1 MLDTEALAT
10 TLASSSVKLR
20 TAALRDLKAK
30 VDNNEITSKD
40 VSPVVNLLVQTH
52 PYYAD
57 RKSRGIVRECLL
69 SLYKNAEISKPSQ
82 DLIKVAIKNESLKRS
97 VAASSRFVILE
108 WSIQLLRQVTLN
120 PDQFSSYADSL
131 LASAAALIDE
141 LSQPEVRPGLR
152 NSAKS
157 ALQIAFR
164 YIAGS
169 PDIPEENKTAY
180 IQHMIKTLTAKSS
193 TPNRHNGTILGILL
207 NVLSKSSSLR
217 YAVESELK
225 TDVYNF
231 YIREFL
237 SSRTP
242 VPHYQAS
249 SLAIFFKE
257 FCTIEDFE
265 GQILPAVD
273 KSLLRSPEIVLTG
286 VFDPLVESLDK
297 NLDLAKPLKEK
308 LLKRFLDSIKSTN
321 IAIRAGA
328 LSGFQTTAKRCSD
341 EPLLSSVAEEVLA
354 PLMSGKTT
362 SVEQKVAHAKML
374 AALPNIK
381 SIAAKVPKEMVQ
393 LISKEKNDL
402 AVEAFYEVM
411 LEHYVDGLLNG
422 HVTSDSVVVKKIQDG
437 LSDKKPNIRKSTAFK
452 VGNLLLSSKKE
463 GEISDE
469 IAKFGASIEQQ
480 LVDIY
485 NEVSTTPLPAAQSGL
500 LGGAYV
506 YPALLFDGILL
517 GKALG
522 KTEVVKQSFAVP
534 PKLSLF
540 LSPRLYTKLVS
551 EDDHRWALRALV
563 GLTPYTFKEN
573 ATGEAW
579 AQTFIFFICGGSQ
592 PAGFRRD
599 AVPTLSRTFALDP
612 ENVGTAIVLGL
623 CDWIKSLEE
632 PEKDSPSIGS
642 KGTLSDVGK
651 TLKAT
656 LITKANSLDI
666 PSEAIELQLIN
677 ALVISH
683 HGLLYRSAD
692 WITLC
697 QQLSIDPRALVEKYS
712 DRLLDEI
719 KKGFEYPLKTMHLAA
734 AEAAAKLAFVAP
746 DLFTARLVSLFTS
759 DLSHETVAGISSLN
773 IAIWSAPPDV
783 PYVDVLA
790 NKNAAPVARN
800 KDSEIAKWEAE
811 VRKEVEKKKG
821 PAQKKLTP
829 DEQAKVNAQLRKEA
843 EIRANVADARR
854 RLLRGIAIIS
864 SLAKGVNNGIEQWI
878 GPATQALLEVLGS
891 SAQDIV
897 GLEANEAYLYNSNLI
912 SSRLGPFRY
921 FIGITTLQA
930 YGAERLTG
938 EVLNEDLGSLC
949 TRVLYRIRFLG
960 EQRPLDAIS
969 LHYILPLI
977 LKVLEDGGI
986 DAKSSETIEEQLV
999 LALEILAAHT
1009 GTCVDTNIARKKIFE
1024 VLILCIR
1031 KYTQHYKAIKDCL
1044 VDLCRCIADNITQEE
1059 IEVLVSAVIQPEA
1072 NLRTA
1077 VLQAIEAEIDLS
1089 DLGSLDLIWIACHD
1103 EVEENADLAHT
1114 IWEVHEMKTAE
1125 DKVTNLL
1132 PFLESQDRQLRG
1144 ATARA
1149 LGEAVKN
1156 HPATFSNILT
1166 LLKEKYILRARPVGP
1181 VYDEYGILKKALQ
1194 LADPWEARSG
1204 VALAYR
1210 ELAPHFTNEYVKP
1223 FVESV
1228 IKDGCLSDKSG
1239 AVRREMI
1246 DASSAVI
1253 SLHGKPHVEDLMV
1266 VFENTLE
1273 EPDRKSQEQDDRNEA
1288 IIILY
1293 GALAKHLESGN
1304 KKIPSIVQRLFTT
1317 LSTPSESVQYAVAVC
1332 LPPLV
1337 RASKDKVG
1345 EYVAN
1350 MVDLLFKSSK
1360 YAIRRGAAYGLAGI
1374 VSGYGISALKD
1385 FRVLTTLRAAQ
1396 ENKKEQNARQGSL
1409 FAYEL
1414 LSVFLGPIFEPYFIQ
1429 ILPLLL
1435 TSFGDA
1441 SNDVR
1446 EACADATKTC
1456 FSNLSSY
1463 GVTVILPM
1471 LLEGLDE
1478 SAWRSKKG
1486 ACEMLGN
1493 MAYLA
1498 PSQLAV
1504 SLPTIIPPLTNVLT
1518 DTHKEVRGAANRSL
1532 LKFGDVI
1539 NNPEIKEL
1547 VGVLLKALSDPTKYT
1562 NDALDALLKVSFV
1575 HYLDAPS
1582 LALVVRILER
1592 GLGDRSQ
1599 TKKKAS
1605 QIIGSLAHL
1614 TERKDLMVHLSILIN
1629 GLKIA
1634 VVDPVPQTRST
1645 ASKAL
1650 GILVEKLGEDAMP
1663 ELIPGLMYTLK
1674 SETGAGD
1681 RLGSAQALSEVLAGL
1696 GTERLEEVLPTIL
1709 SNASSSK
1716 AHVREGFMS
1725 LFIFLPACF
1734 GNAFSNYL
1742 TKIIPPILSGLADDI
1757 DSIRET
1763 ALRAGRLL
1771 VKNFAARAVDLLLPE
1786 LERGLADDA
1795 YRIRLSS
1802 VELVGDLLFNLT
1814 GVTGS
1819 VDDVQVE
1826 ASGEV
1831 GTALLDALGAE
1842 KRDRV
1847 LSAIYICRCDTSGLV
1862 RNAAINVWKAL
1873 VPSPRIL
1880 KEMIPTLTQFIIRR
1894 LANPNPE
1901 QKEIA
1906 GQALSELVRKAGEG
1920 VLASLLPT
1928 MEESLLTTTDADAK
1942 QGICIALK
1950 ELITSTAE
1958 EGLEDYEK
1966 TLISVI
1972 RIGLVDNDEDVRDAA
1987 ADAFDSIQRVF
1998 GRRAVD
2004 QVLPFLL
2011 NQLRDEDAASN
2022 ALAGL
2027 LTLLRDHGRAN
2038 QILPVL
2044 IPNLLTSPMS
2054 VFNASALANLAEVA
2068 SSAVNRR
2075 LPQIINAF
2083 MDNLVETE
2091 DEEVRDELGES
2102 FDQVLL
2108 AVDEFD
2114 GLNTSMSVI
2123 LGLLKHDDE
2132 KKRATM
2138 ASHIAIFFERS
2149 EIDYSRYTPDCIRVL
2164 LQLFDDREITVVK
2177 AAWEALNALV
2187 KNMRKE
2193 EMESLVISTRQVLQQ
2208 VGAPGHD
2215 LPGFVIPKG
2224 INAILPIFL
2233 QGLMYG
2239 TPEQR
2244 TQSALAIADIVDRT
2258 NGDSLKPFVTQITG
2272 PLIRVVSEK
2281 SVDVKSAIL
2290 LTLNSL
2296 LEKIPTFLKPFLP
2309 QLQRTFAKALADT
2322 SSEVLRSRAA
2332 KALGTLITLT
2342 PRIDPLIAELVSGS
2356 KTPDIGV
2363 RVAMLKA
2370 LYEVVSKAGSNM
2382 GDQSRVSLISLIE
2395 EELEDNDEGLLITKA
2410 KLLGA
2415 MTLTIPLDHMGKIIK
2430 TQALT
2435 THFSKYSILALNAIL
2450 LDAGNAIVEG
2460 GFSDDVVRVICR
2472 GLADRDPYI
2481 SDNSALAAG
2490 KFLLSD
2496 DIHKSFEASKTL
2508 FENLATTIKAP
2519 TSNSTDSKRLSL
2531 VVLRTVS
2538 RLHYEMVKPHLAVL
2552 APIVFSNVRDPII
2565 PVKLS
2570 AEQAFL
2576 SIFRTVDEGDG
2587 IFEKYI
2593 TTVEGGQKRLMQDWY
2608 KRVAS
2613 KLAAADRERNDAGGS
2628 SLGLNSDEE
2637 DDYREIMSVGKVDL
2651 EGWVSA
2657 D

>member
-1 MLDTEALAT
+1 MVDTEALAIA
-10 TLASSSVKLR
+10 LASSSVKLR
-20 TAALRDLKAK
+20 TSTLRDLRTS
-30 VDNNEITSKD
+30 VDDKELPLKD
-40 VSPVVNLLVQTH
+40 VPSIVHLLVQTH
-52 PYYAD
+52 SYYVD
-57 RKSRGIVRECLL
+57 KVSRDAVRDCLL
-69 SLYKNAEISKPSQ
+69 SLYKNTDVFKPTQ
-82 DLIKVAIKNESLKRS
+82 DLVKTAIQSESGKRS
-97 VAASSRFVILE
+97 VAASSRFVMLE
-108 WSIQLLRQVTLN
+108 WNMHLLQHVAL
-120 PDQFSSYADSL
+120 DQQQFTIYGDVL
-131 LASAAALIDE
+131 LAAAATLLDE
-141 LSQPEVRPGLR
+141 LSLPEVRPGIR
-152 NSAKS
+152 KSAKS
-157 ALQIAFR
+157 IVR
-164 YIAGS
+164 AGLHFITSS
-169 PDIPEENKTAY
+169 PEVPTEQKPIYVRHAVN
-180 IQHMIKTLTAKSS
+180 TLTAKSPV
-193 TPNRHNGTILGILL
+193 PNRHNGLVLGVLL
-207 NVLSKSSSLR
+207 DVLAKSSSLR
-217 YAVESELK
+217 KVVEGELK
-225 TDVYNF
+225 SDVYNF
-231 YIREFL
+231 YIREFIN
-237 SSRTP
+237 SRTA
-242 VPHYQAS
+242 VPYYQAS
-249 SLAIFFKE
+249 SLASFFRE
-257 FCTIEDFE
+257 FCVLGDFE
-265 GQILPAVD
+265 TQLVPAVD
-273 KSLLRSPEIVLTG
+273 KSLLRSPEVVLSG
-286 VFDPLVESLDK
+286 VFDPLIDSLDK
-297 NLDLAKPLKEK
+297 SIDLAKLFREK
-308 LLKRFLDSIKSTN
+308 LLKRLLDSAKSTN
-321 IAIRAGA
+321 ATIRAGA
-328 LSGFQTTAKRCSD
+328 LSGFQVLAKRCQD
-341 EPLLSSVAEEVLA
+341 ETELPLIAEEVLA
-354 PLMSGKTT
+354 PLVAGKAT
-362 SVEQKVAHAKML
+362 SVDQRVAHAKML

-381 SIAAKVPKEMVQ
+381 ALSERVPKDMAQ
-393 LISKEKNDL
+393 LISKEKNDG
-402 AVEAFYEVM
+402 AIEAFYEVM
-411 LEHYVDGLLNG
+411 LEHYLDGLLKG
-422 HVTSDSVVVKKIQDG
+422 HITSDPTVVKKVQDG
-437 LSDKKPNIRKSTAFK
+437 LSDKKPNIRKSTCFK
-452 VGNLLLSSKKE
+452 VGEHLLKSKHKE
-463 GEISDE
+463 MNSETAG
-469 IAKFGASIEQQ
+469 FGALIEPQ
-480 LVDIY
+480 LVSIY
-485 NEVSTTPLPAAQSGL
+485 DEVSSNPMPAAQSGL
-500 LGGAYV
+500 LGSAYV
-506 YPALLFDGILL
+506 YPSLLFDGILP
-517 GKALG
+517 GKGLSKADIL
-522 KTEVVKQSFAVP
+522 KQTFAAA
-534 PKLSLF
+534 PKLSL
-540 LSPRLYTKLVS
+540 LLTPRVYTKLTS

-563 GLTPYTFKEN
+563 GLAPYTFEDR
-573 ATGEAW
+573 AAGDSW
-579 AQTFIFFICGGSQ
+579 AQTFTYFMCGSTQ
-592 PAGFRRD
+592 AAQFRRD
-599 AVPTLSRTFALDP
+599 AATAFSETFARDP
-612 ENVGTAIVLGL
+612 ENVGSAIISGL

-632 PEKDSPSIGS
+632 PEKDSPSAGS
-642 KGTLSDVGK
+642 KGAPNDIGRA
-651 TLKAT
+651 LKAT
-656 LITKANSLDI
+656 LITTAGAKDV
-666 PSEAIELQLIN
+666 PPEARELQLVN

-683 HGLLYRSAD
+683 HELLYRSVD
-692 WITLC
+692 WIYMC
-697 QQLSIDPRALVEKYS
+697 QRLSIDPQALVEKHS
-712 DRLLDEI
+712 DELLDRI
-719 KKGFEYPLKTMHLAA
+719 KKGFEYPLKSMHLAA
-734 AEAAAKLAFVAP
+734 AEAAAKIGFVSP
-746 DLFTARLVSLFTS
+746 DVFTPRLIALFTS
-759 DLSHETVAGISSLN
+759 DLSHKTVAEITPLN
-773 IAIWSAPPDV
+773 VAIWRAPSNV

-790 NKNAAPVARN
+790 NKAAASVARGREG
-800 KDSEIAKWEAE
+800 DLAKWDAE
-811 VRKEVEKKKG
+811 VRKEIAKKKG
-821 PAQKKLTP
+821 LVEKKLTP
-829 DEQAKVNAQLRKEA
+829 EEQAKVNAQLRKEA
-843 EIRANVADARR
+843 GIRLTVSEIRE
-854 RLLRGIAIIS
+854 RLLRSIAIVS
-864 SLAKGVNNGIEQWI
+864 SLARGINNGADQWI
-878 GPATQALLEVLGS
+878 GPATQALLEVFSS
-891 SAQDIV
+891 SAREIV
-897 GLEANEAYLYNSNLI
+897 GREASDAYLHNSNLI
-912 SSRLGPFRY
+912 SSRLGSFRY
-921 FIGITTLQA
+921 FLGFATLRA
-930 YGAERLTG
+930 YGAEDLTG
-938 EVLNEDLGSLC
+938 EIVGEDLGGLC
-949 TRVLYRIRFLG
+949 TRILYRIRFLG

-969 LHYILPLI
+969 LHYILPLV
-977 LKVLEDGGI
+977 LKVLQDGGI
-986 DAKSSETIEEQLV
+986 ATKSPEGVEEQLV
-999 LALEILAAHT
+999 LALEILTAHT
-1009 GTCVDTNIARKKIFE
+1009 GTCADPNISRRRIFE
-1024 VLILCIR
+1024 VLVLCIQ

-1044 VDLCRCIADNITQEE
+1044 IDLCRCIADNITQEE
-1059 IEVLVSAVIQPEA
+1059 IQVLVSAVIQPEA

-1077 VLQAIEAEIDLS
+1077 ALQAIEAEVDLS
-1089 DLGSLDLIWIACHD
+1089 DLGTLDLIWLACHD
-1103 EVEENADLAHT
+1103 DVEENTELART
-1114 IWEVHEMKTAE
+1114 IWEVHDMSVTE
-1125 DKVTNLL
+1125 DQVSNFV

-1144 ATARA
+1144 AAARS
-1149 LGEAVKN
+1149 LGEAVQT
-1156 HPATFSNILT
+1156 HPNTFPSILT
-1166 LLKEKYILRARPVGP
+1166 SLKEKYIQKAKPIGP
-1181 VYDEYGILKKALQ
+1181 VHDEFGILKKNLQ
-1194 LADPWEARSG
+1194 QADPWEARSG
-1204 VALAYR
+1204 VALAYK
-1210 ELAPHFTNEYVKP
+1210 ELAPHFTDEYIKP
-1223 FVESV
+1223 FVEFV
-1228 IKDGCLSDKSG
+1228 IKDGCLSDKSS
-1239 AVRREMI
+1239 VVQREMI
-1246 DASSAVI
+1246 DATSLVI

-1266 VFENTLE
+1266 VFETTLE

-1293 GALAKHLESGN
+1293 GALAKHLEAGN

-1317 LSTPSESVQYAVAVC
+1317 LSTPSESVQYAVAEC

-1337 RASKDKVG
+1337 RASRDKTE
-1345 EYVAN
+1345 EYVEK
-1350 MVDLLFKSSK
+1350 MSDLLFKSSK

-1374 VSGYGISALKD
+1374 VRGYGISALKD
-1385 FRVLTTLRAAQ
+1385 FRILTTLKAAQ
-1396 ENKKEQNARQGSL
+1396 ENKKDQNARQGAL

-1414 LSVFLGPIFEPYFIQ
+1414 LSLFLGPLFEPYFIQ

-1446 EACADATKTC
+1446 EACADATRTC

-1463 GVTVILPM
+1463 GVTVILPT

-1486 ACEMLGN
+1486 ACDMLGN

-1518 DTHKEVRGAANRSL
+1518 DTHKEVRSAANRSL

-1539 NNPEIKEL
+1539 SNPEIKEL

-1645 ASKAL
+1645 ASKSL

-1674 SETGAGD
+1674 SDTGAGD

-1709 SNASSSK
+1709 ANASSSK
-1716 AHVREGFMS
+1716 PHVREGFMS
-1725 LFIFLPACF
+1725 LFIFLPASF

-1771 VKNFAARAVDLLLPE
+1771 VKNFATRAVDLLLPE

-1814 GVTGS
+1814 GITGS

-1831 GTALLDALGAE
+1831 STALLDALGAE

-1847 LSAIYICRCDTSGLV
+1847 LSAIYICRSDTSGLV

-1880 KEMIPTLTQFIIRR
+1880 KDMTPTLTQFIIRR

-1906 GQALSELVRKAGEG
+1906 GQALSELVRKAGDG

-1928 MEESLLTTTDADAK
+1928 MEESLMTTTDVDAK
-1942 QGICIALK
+1942 QGICIALN
-1950 ELITSTAE
+1950 ELITSTPE
-1958 EGLEDYEK
+1958 ESLEDYES
-1966 TLISVI
+1966 TLISVL
-1972 RIGLVDNDEDVRDAA
+1972 RIGLVDSDPDVRDSA
-1987 ADAFDSIQRVF
+1987 ADAFDGIQRVF

-2011 NQLRDEDAASN
+2011 NQLRDEDSASS
-2022 ALAGL
+2022 ALSGL
-2027 LTLLRDHGRAN
+2027 LTLLRDHGRAS

-2054 VFNASALANLAEVA
+2054 AFNASALANLAEVA
-2068 SSAVNRR
+2068 SGAVNRR
-2075 LPQIINAF
+2075 LPQIINTF
-2083 MDNLVETE
+2083 MDNIVETE
-2091 DEEVRDELGES
+2091 DEELRDELGES

-2114 GLNTSMSVI
+2114 GLNTSMSTI

-2132 KKRATM
+2132 KKRAAM
-2138 ASHIAIFFERS
+2138 AVHMAVFFEKT

-2164 LQLFDDREITVVK
+2164 LQLFDDRDMAVVK

-2187 KNMRKE
+2187 KHMRKE
-2193 EMESLVISTRQVLQQ
+2193 EMETLVVSTRQVLQH
-2208 VGAPGHD
+2208 VGTPGRD
-2215 LPGFVIPKG
+2215 LPGFIIPKG
-2224 INAILPIFL
+2224 INAVLPIFL

-2244 TQSALAIADIVDRT
+2244 TQSALAISDIVDRT

-2342 PRIDPLIAELVSGS
+2342 PRIDPLIAELVGGS

-2370 LYEVVSKAGSNM
+2370 LYEVVSKAGANM
-2382 GDQSRVSLISLIE
+2382 GDQSRSSLIALIE
-2395 EELEDNDEGLLITKA
+2395 EELEENDESLLIAKA
-2410 KLLGA
+2410 RLLGA
-2415 MTLTIPLDHMGKIIK
+2415 MAMTISFDHMGKIVK
-2430 TQALT
+2430 AQALT
-2435 THFSKYSILALNAIL
+2435 THFSKYSILALNSIL
-2450 LDAGNAIVEG
+2450 ADASSALSEG
-2460 GFSDDVVRVICR
+2460 GLVDDAAKVICR
-2472 GLADRDPYI
+2472 GLADREPFV
-2481 SDNSALAAG
+2481 SDNSAVAAG

-2496 DIHKSFEASKTL
+2496 ELRGSFETSRTIFESLAS
-2508 FENLATTIKAP
+2508 AIKAP
-2519 TSNSTDSKRLSL
+2519 NSNSTDTKRLSL

-2538 RLHYEMVKPHLAVL
+2538 RLHYDGVKPHLALL
-2552 APIVFSNVRDPII
+2552 APVVFGNVREMVI

-2570 AEQAFL
+2570 AEQALLAMFK
-2576 SIFRTVDEGDG
+2576 TVDEGDV

-2593 TTVEGGQKRLMQDWY
+2593 ATVEGGQKRPMQDWY
-2608 KRVAS
+2608 KRVAV
-2613 KLAAADRERNDAGGS
+2613 KLAAAERERNDAGGS

-2637 DDYREIMSVGKVDL
+2637 DDYKEIMGVGKTDL
-2651 EGWVSA
+2651 EGWASA

>member
-1 MLDTEALAT
+1 MADIQALAT
-10 TLASSSVKLR
+10 SLASSSVKLR
-20 TAALRDLKAK
+20 TATLRDLKTK
-30 VDNNEITSKD
+30 VDDKEVSSKD
-40 VSPVVNLLVQTH
+40 VAPILNLLVQTH
-52 PYYAD
+52 SFYVD
-57 RKSRGIVRECLL
+57 RKSRDAVRECLL
-69 SLYKNAEISKPSQ
+69 ALYKNADISKPSQ
-82 DLIKVAIKNESLKRS
+82 EFVKTSIKAESAKQG
-97 VAASSRFVILE
+97 VAASNRYVMLE
-108 WSIQLLRQVTLN
+108 WSVHLLRQLAL
-120 PDQFSSYADSL
+120 DHEQFINYSEMPL
-131 LASAAALIDE
+131 AAASTLVDE

-157 ALQIAFR
+157 ILRIGFQYITSSPEVSPEHRPVYAKHLVKALTTKA
-164 YIAGS
+164 
-169 PDIPEENKTAY
+169 
-180 IQHMIKTLTAKSS
+180 S
-193 TPNRHNGTILGILL
+193 TSNRQNGVILGILL
-207 NVLSKSSSLR
+207 EVLSKSSSLR
-217 YAVESELK
+217 KMVEDELK
-225 TDVYNF
+225 GDVYSF
-231 YIREFL
+231 YIREFIT
-237 SSRTP
+237 SRTT
-242 VPHYQAS
+242 VPHHQAS
-249 SLAIFFKE
+249 SLAVFFKE
-257 FCTIEDFE
+257 FCILEDLD
-265 GQILPAVD
+265 GLIVPAID
-273 KSLLRSPEIVLTG
+273 KSLLRSPEVVLTG
-286 VFDPLVESLDK
+286 VFDPLIESLDK
-297 NLDLAKPLKEK
+297 NIDLAKIVKEK
-308 LLKRFLDSIKSTN
+308 LLKRLLDSIKSTN
-321 IAIRAGA
+321 ATIRAGA
-328 LSGFQTTAKRCSD
+328 FSGFQLVVKRCQD
-341 EPLLSSVAEEVLA
+341 EALLSSIAEEVLV
-354 PLMSGKTT
+354 PLASGKTT

-374 AALPNIK
+374 IALPNIK
-381 SIAAKVPKEMVQ
+381 TLAAKIPKEMVQ
-393 LISKEKNDL
+393 LISKEKNDI
-402 AVEAFYEVM
+402 AMEALYEVM

-422 HVTSDSVVVKKIQDG
+422 HITADSTVVKRIQDG
-437 LSDKKPNIRKSTAFK
+437 LSDKKPTIKKSTTFK
-452 VGNLLLSSKKE
+452 VGSLLLKNDASN
-463 GEISDE
+463 DE
-469 IAKFGASIEQQ
+469 VAKFAASIEKQ

-485 NEVSTTPLPAAQSGL
+485 NEVSATPLPAAQNGL
-500 LGGAYV
+500 LGAAYV
-506 YPALLFDGILL
+506 CPTLLFNDILP
-517 GKALG
+517 GKALSIS
-522 KTEVVKQSFAVP
+522 EVVKQSFVAP
-534 PKLSLF
+534 PKLSLL
-540 LSPRLYTKLVS
+540 LSSRLYTKLVS
-551 EDDHRWALRALV
+551 EDDHRWALRALT
-563 GLTPYTFKEN
+563 GLSPHTFKET
-573 ATGEAW
+573 ATIDTW
-579 AQTFIFFICGGSQ
+579 AQAFIYLICGGSQ
-592 PAGFRRD
+592 LAQFRRD
-599 AVPTLSRTFALDP
+599 AAAALSKTFAKYPDD
-612 ENVGTAIVLGL
+612 VGPAVVLGL
-623 CDWIKSLEE
+623 CDWIRSLEE
-632 PEKDSPSIGS
+632 PEKDSPSAGS
-642 KGTLSDVGK
+642 KGSINDIGR
-651 TLKAT
+651 TLKAI
-656 LITKANSLDI
+656 LVASIDSEDI
-666 PSEAIELQLIN
+666 ATDIREHQLVN
-677 ALVISH
+677 VLVLSH
-683 HGLLYRSAD
+683 HGLLYRSLD
-692 WITLC
+692 WIQMC
-697 QQLSIDPRALVEKYS
+697 QRLSVDPRALVEKYS
-712 DRLLDEI
+712 DKLLEEI
-719 KKGFEYPLKTMHLAA
+719 KKGFEYPLKTIKLAA

-746 DLFTARLVSLFTS
+746 DLVTPRLVSLFTS
-759 DLSHETVAGISSLN
+759 DLSHKTVAGLTSLN
-773 IAIWSAPPDV
+773 ISIWRAPADV
-783 PYVDVLA
+783 PFVDVLA
-790 NKNAAPVARN
+790 SKTAAPVARG
-800 KDSEIAKWEAE
+800 KDSDIAKWEAE
-811 VRKEVEKKKG
+811 VRRDIEKKRG
-821 PAQKKLTP
+821 PVQKKLTP
-829 DEQAKVNAQLRKEA
+829 DEQNKVNAQLKKEA
-843 EIRANVADARR
+843 EIRTNVAETHKK
-854 RLLRGIAIIS
+854 LLRGIAIIS
-864 SLAKGVNNGIEQWI
+864 SLAKGVNNGSEQWI
-878 GPATQALLEVLGS
+878 GPATQALLEVFSS
-891 SAQDIV
+891 SAKEIV
-897 GLEANEAYLYNSNLI
+897 GSEANDTYLYNSNLI
-912 SSRLGPFRY
+912 SSRLGAFRH
-921 FIGITTLQA
+921 FIGVATLRA
-930 YGAERLTG
+930 YGAEGLTG
-938 EVLNEDLGSLC
+938 EVMSEDLGTLC

-969 LHYILPLI
+969 LHYILPLV
-977 LKVLEDGGI
+977 LKVLEDGGV
-986 DAKSSETIEEQLV
+986 DAKPAEAAEEQLV

-1009 GTCVDTNIARKKIFE
+1009 GTCVDPNIARKKIFE
-1024 VLILCIR
+1024 ILILCIR
-1031 KYTQHYKAIKDCL
+1031 KYTQHYKVIKDCL
-1044 VDLCRCIADNITQEE
+1044 IDLCRCIADNITREE
-1059 IEVLVSAVIQPEA
+1059 IGVLISAVIQPEA

-1077 VLQAIEAEIDLS
+1077 VLQAIEAEVDLS
-1089 DLGSLDLIWIACHD
+1089 ELGNVDLLWIASHD
-1103 EVEENADLAHT
+1103 EVEENADLART
-1114 IWEVHEMKTAE
+1114 AWEVHEMTITE
-1125 DKVTNLL
+1125 DKVVDLL

-1144 ATARA
+1144 AAARS
-1149 LGEAVKN
+1149 LGEAVKL
-1156 HPATFSNILT
+1156 HPITFSNILT
-1166 LLKEKYILRARPVGP
+1166 LLKEKYTQRAKPIGP
-1181 VYDEYGILKKALQ
+1181 VYDEFGIMKKALQ
-1194 LADPWEARSG
+1194 QSDPWEARSG

-1210 ELAPHFTNEYVKP
+1210 EISPYFTSESVKP
-1223 FVESV
+1223 FVEAV
-1228 IKDGCLSDKSG
+1228 IKDGCLSDKSSV
-1239 AVRREMI
+1239 VRREMI
-1246 DASSAVI
+1246 DATSAVI
-1253 SLHGKPHVEDLMV
+1253 SLHGKPHVEDLMI

-1273 EPDRKSQEQDDRNEA
+1273 EPDRKSEEQDDRNEA

-1293 GALAKHLESGN
+1293 GALAKHLEAGN

-1317 LSTPSESVQYAVAVC
+1317 LSTPSESVQYAVAEC

-1337 RASKDKVG
+1337 RASRDKTG
-1345 EYVAN
+1345 EY
-1350 MVDLLFKSSK
+1350 MEKMTELLFKSAK
-1360 YAIRRGAAYGLAGI
+1360 YATRRGAAYGVAGI
-1374 VSGYGISALKD
+1374 VRGYGISALKD
-1385 FRVLTTLRAAQ
+1385 FRILTTLKAAQ
-1396 ENKKEQNARQGSL
+1396 ENKKDQNARQGSL

-1414 LSVFLGPIFEPYFIQ
+1414 LSLFLGPLFEPYFIQ

-1435 TSFGDA
+1435 VSFGDP

-1446 EACADATKTC
+1446 EACADATRTC
-1456 FSNLSSY
+1456 FTSLSSY
-1463 GVTVILPM
+1463 GVTVILPT

-1518 DTHKEVRGAANRSL
+1518 DTHKEVRSAANRSL

-1539 NNPEIKEL
+1539 SNPEIKEL
-1547 VGVLLKALSDPTKYT
+1547 VSVLLKALSDPTKYT

-1614 TERKDLMVHLSILIN
+1614 TERKDLMVHLSILTS
-1629 GLKIA
+1629 GLKTA

-1716 AHVREGFMS
+1716 SHVREGFMS

-1742 TKIIPPILSGLADDI
+1742 TKIIPPILAGLADDI

-1814 GVTGS
+1814 GITGS
-1819 VDDVQVE
+1819 VDDVHAE
-1826 ASGEV
+1826 ASGEISA
-1831 GTALLDALGAE
+1831 ALLDALGAE

-1847 LSAIYICRCDTSGLV
+1847 LSAIYICRADTSGLV

-1928 MEESLLTTTDADAK
+1928 MEESLLATTDVDAK

-1950 ELITSTAE
+1950 ELISSNPDDV
-1958 EGLEDYEK
+1958 LENYEK
-1966 TLISVI
+1966 TLISVL
-1972 RIGLVDNDEDVRDAA
+1972 RIGLVDGDEDVRDTA

-1998 GRRAVD
+1998 GKRAVD

-2011 NQLRDEDAASN
+2011 NELRDEDAATN

-2054 VFNASALANLAEVA
+2054 AFNASALANLAEVA

-2075 LPQIINAF
+2075 LPQIINTF

-2091 DEEVRDELGES
+2091 DEELREELGES

-2108 AVDEFD
+2108 AVDEYD

-2123 LGLLKHDDE
+2123 LALLKNDDE
-2132 KKRATM
+2132 KKRAAM
-2138 ASHIAIFFERS
+2138 AHHLAIFFEKS

-2164 LQLFDDREITVVK
+2164 LQLFEDREISVVK

-2193 EMESLVISTRQVLQQ
+2193 EMESLVTSTRQVLQQ
-2208 VGAPGHD
+2208 VGSPGHD
-2215 LPGFVIPKG
+2215 LPGFTIPKG

-2244 TQSALAIADIVDRT
+2244 TQSALAIADIIDRT
-2258 NGDSLKPFVTQITG
+2258 NGESLRPFVTQITG

-2281 SVDVKSAIL
+2281 SVDVKAAIL

-2322 SSEVLRSRAA
+2322 SSEVLRTRAA

-2363 RVAMLKA
+2363 CVAMLKA
-2370 LYEVVSKAGSNM
+2370 LYGVVSKAGANM
-2382 GDQSRVSLISLIE
+2382 GDQSRTSLVTLIE
-2395 EELEDNDEGLLITKA
+2395 EETDESDEGLLIAKA
-2410 KLLGA
+2410 RLLGA
-2415 MTLTIPLDHMGKIIK
+2415 MTMTISLDHMGKIIK
-2430 TQALT
+2430 AQALT
-2435 THFSKYSILALNAIL
+2435 THFTKYSVLALNSIL
-2450 LDAGNAIVEG
+2450 LDGCNAIVEG
-2460 GFSDDVVRVICR
+2460 GFAEDVAKVICR

-2481 SDNSALAAG
+2481 SDNCAVAAG

-2496 DIHKSFEASKTL
+2496 DIHKSFEFSKTL
-2508 FENLATTIKAP
+2508 FENLATAIKAP
-2519 TSNSTDSKRLSL
+2519 PSNSTDTKRLSL
-2531 VVLRTVS
+2531 VVVRTAS
-2538 RLHYEMVKPHLAVL
+2538 RLHYDMVKPHLALL
-2552 APIVFSNVRDPII
+2552 APVVFACVRDLVI

-2576 SIFRTVDEGDG
+2576 ALFRTVDEGDS

-2593 TTVEGGQKRLMQDWY
+2593 ATVEGGQKRLMQDWY

-2613 KLAAADRERNDAGGS
+2613 KLAAAERERNEAGGS

-2637 DDYREIMSVGKVDL
+2637 DDYKEIMGVGKIDL
-2651 EGWVSA
+2651 EGWTSA

>member
-1 MLDTEALAT
+1 MADVEGIATALGN
-10 TLASSSVKLR
+10 SSVKLR
-20 TAALRDLKAK
+20 IATLRDIKAK
-30 VDNNEITSKD
+30 VDNKELSPKD
-40 VSPVVNLLVQTH
+40 ASSILDLLVRTH
-52 PYYAD
+52 SFYHD
-57 RKSRGIVRECLL
+57 RKSRHAVRQCLL
-69 SLYKNAEISKPSQ
+69 ALYKNTDLSKPSQ
-82 DLIKVAIKNESLKRS
+82 DLIKATIKNESAKQG
-97 VAASSRFVILE
+97 VAASNRFVILE
-108 WSIQLLRQVTLN
+108 WSIHLLRQVASD
-120 PDQFSSYADSL
+120 PEQFNSYSVVL
-131 LASAAALIDE
+131 LAAVATLVDE

-152 NSAKS
+152 NTAKN
-157 ALQIAFR
+157 ALRIGFQ
-164 YIAGS
+164 YITGS
-169 PDIPEENKTAY
+169 PNVPLEHRASNALHIA
-180 IQHMIKTLTAKSS
+180 KTLTAKAA
-193 TPNRHNGTILGILL
+193 TPTRHNGIILGLL
-207 NVLSKSSSLR
+207 LEVLAKSPKLR
-217 YAVESELK
+217 KVVDGELK
-225 TDVYNF
+225 TDVYNYF
-231 YIREFL
+231 IREFIN
-237 SSRTP
+237 SRTP

-257 FCTIEDFE
+257 FCTLEDLDS
-265 GQILPAVD
+265 QIIPTID
-273 KSLLRSPEIVLTG
+273 KSLLRSPEVVLTG
-286 VFDPLVESLDK
+286 VFDPLIDSLDPS
-297 NLDLAKPLKEK
+297 LDLAKILKDK
-308 LLKRFLDSIKSTN
+308 LLKRLLDSAKSTN
-321 IAIRAGA
+321 AAIRAGA
-328 LSGFQTTAKRCSD
+328 LSGFLIIAKRCQN
-341 EPLLSSVAEEVLA
+341 EVLLTSIAEEILT
-354 PLMSGKTT
+354 PLVAGKAA
-362 SVEQKVAHAKML
+362 SVEQKVTHAKML
-374 AALPNIK
+374 ASLPNIK
-381 SIAAKVPKEMVQ
+381 SLAAKVPKDMVQ
-393 LISKEKNDL
+393 LISKEKNDV
-402 AVEAFYEVM
+402 ATEAFYDVM
-411 LEHYVDGLLNG
+411 LDHYLGGLVNG
-422 HVTSDSVVVKKIQDG
+422 HITSDNAVIKRVQDG
-437 LSDKKPNIRKSTAFK
+437 LSDKKHNIKKTTAFK
-452 VGNLLLSSKKE
+452 VGYLLLNSNQESN
-463 GEISDE
+463 DE
-469 IAKFGASIEQQ
+469 VAKFGAAIEKQ
-480 LVDIY
+480 LADIY
-485 NEVSTTPLPAAQSGL
+485 NEVFANPMPAAQSGL

-506 YPALLFDGILL
+506 YPALLLQNVL
-517 GKALG
+517 PGKALS
-522 KTEVVKQSFAVP
+522 KTEVLKQIFVTP
-534 PKLSLF
+534 PKFSL
-540 LSPRLYTKLVS
+540 LLASRVYTKLVS
-551 EDDHRWALRALV
+551 EDDHRWALKALV
-563 GLTPYTFKEN
+563 GLAPHVFKEET
-573 ATGEAW
+573 ASEAW
-579 AQTFIFFICGGSQ
+579 AQTFIYFICGGSQ
-592 PAGFRRD
+592 SAQLRRD
-599 AVPTLSRTFALDP
+599 AASSLSKTFVQYP
-612 ENVGTAIVLGL
+612 ENVGLIIVSGL
-623 CDWIKSLEE
+623 YDWIKSLEE
-632 PEKDSPSIGS
+632 PEKDSPSAGS
-642 KGTLSDVGK
+642 KGAISEIGRTLR
-651 TLKAT
+651 AT
-656 LITKANSLDI
+656 LVASADSLEI
-666 PSEAIELQLIN
+666 SEEAKELQLVRS
-677 ALVISH
+677 LVISH
-683 HGLLYRSAD
+683 HGLLCQSVD
-692 WITLC
+692 WISLC
-697 QQLSIDPRALVEKYS
+697 QRLSVDPQSLVEKYS

-719 KKGFEYPLKTMHLAA
+719 KKGFQYPLKTFQLAA
-734 AEAAAKLAFVAP
+734 AEAAAKLAFIAS
-746 DLFTARLVSLFTS
+746 DLFTPRLVTLFTS
-759 DLSHETVAGISSLN
+759 DLSHQTVAGLTAIN
-773 IAIWSAPPDV
+773 IEIWKAPADV
-783 PYVDVLA
+783 PYIDVLA
-790 NKNAAPVARN
+790 NKAAAPVARG

-811 VRKEVEKKKG
+811 VRRDIEKKKG
-821 PAQKKLTP
+821 PVQKKLTP
-829 DEQAKVNAQLRKEA
+829 EEQGKVNAQLKKEA
-843 EIRANVADARR
+843 EIRSNVSEAHKK
-854 RLLRGIAIIS
+854 LLRGIAIIS
-864 SLAKGVNNGIEQWI
+864 SLAKGVNNGSEQWI
-878 GPATQALLEVLGS
+878 GPATQALLEVFSS
-891 SAQDIV
+891 SAKSIV
-897 GLEANEAYLYNSNLI
+897 GLEANEAYLYNANLI
-912 SSRLGPFRY
+912 SSRLSAFRN
-921 FIGITTLQA
+921 FMGVATLRA
-930 YGAERLTG
+930 YGAEGLTG
-938 EVLNEDLGSLC
+938 EVMVENLGDLC
-949 TRVLYRIRFLG
+949 TRVLYRVRFLG
-960 EQRPLDAIS
+960 EQRPLDAVS
-969 LHYILPLI
+969 LHYILPLV
-977 LKVLEDGGI
+977 LKILEDGGV
-986 DAKSSETIEEQLV
+986 DAKSSEMAEEQLV
-999 LALEILAAHT
+999 LALEILTAHT
-1009 GTCVDTNIARKKIFE
+1009 GTCVDTNIARKRIFE
-1024 VLILCIR
+1024 TLILCIR

-1044 VDLCRCIADNITQEE
+1044 IDLCRCISDNITKEE
-1059 IEVLVSAVIQPEA
+1059 IEVLVSAVIQPES

-1089 DLGSLDLIWIACHD
+1089 DLGSLDLIWLASHD
-1103 EVEENADLAHT
+1103 EVEENAELAHT
-1114 IWEVHEMKTAE
+1114 IWEVHEMTVAE
-1125 DKVTNLL
+1125 DKVVKIL

-1144 ATARA
+1144 AAARS
-1149 LGEAVKN
+1149 LGNAVKI
-1156 HPATFSNILT
+1156 HPETFSNILT
-1166 LLKEKYILRARPVGP
+1166 LLKEKYIQRAKPIGP
-1181 VYDEYGILKKALQ
+1181 VFDEFGIMKKALQ
-1194 LADPWEARSG
+1194 QSDPWEARSG
-1204 VALAYR
+1204 VALAYKELSPFFLR
-1210 ELAPHFTNEYVKP
+1210 ESVKP
-1223 FVESV
+1223 FVESI
-1228 IKDGCLSDKSG
+1228 IKDGCLSDKVST
-1239 AVRREMI
+1239 VRREMI
-1246 DASSAVI
+1246 DATSAVI
-1253 SLHGKPHVEDLMV
+1253 DLHAKPHVEDLMV

-1293 GALAKHLESGN
+1293 GALAKHLEAGN
-1304 KKIPSIVQRLFTT
+1304 KKIPSIVERLFTT
-1317 LSTPSESVQYAVAVC
+1317 LSTPSESVQYAVAEC

-1337 RASKDKVG
+1337 RASRDKTG
-1345 EYVAN
+1345 SYVEQ
-1350 MVDLLFKSSK
+1350 MTELLFKSPK

-1374 VSGYGISALKD
+1374 VTGYGISALKD
-1385 FRVLTTLRAAQ
+1385 FRILTTLRAAQ

-1414 LSVFLGPIFEPYFIQ
+1414 LSLFLGLLFEPYFIQ

-1435 TSFGDA
+1435 TSFGDPA
-1441 SNDVR
+1441 NDVR

-1456 FSNLSSY
+1456 FTNLSSY
-1463 GVTVILPM
+1463 GVTVILPT

-1518 DTHKEVRGAANRSL
+1518 DTHKEVRAAANRSL

-1539 NNPEIKEL
+1539 SNPEIKEL

-1599 TKKKAS
+1599 TKKKAA

-1614 TERKDLMVHLSILIN
+1614 TERKDLMIHLSILIN
-1629 GLKIA
+1629 GLKVA

-1650 GILVEKLGEDAMP
+1650 GILIEKLGEDAMP

-1814 GVTGS
+1814 GITGN
-1819 VDDVQVE
+1819 VDDVQTE
-1826 ASGEV
+1826 ASGEI
-1831 GTALLDALGAE
+1831 GAALLDALGAE

-1847 LSAIYICRCDTSGLV
+1847 LSAIYICRADTSGLV

-1928 MEESLLTTTDADAK
+1928 MEESLLATTDVDAK

-1950 ELITSTAE
+1950 ELIASNPE
-1958 EGLEDYEK
+1958 DVLENYEK
-1966 TLISVI
+1966 TLISVL
-1972 RIGLVDNDEDVRDAA
+1972 RIGLVDGDEDVRDTA

-1998 GRRAVD
+1998 GKRAVD

-2011 NQLRDEDAASN
+2011 NQLRDEDAATN

-2054 VFNASALANLAEVA
+2054 AFNASALANLAEVA

-2083 MDNLVETE
+2083 MDNLVDTE
-2091 DEEVRDELGES
+2091 DEELRDELGES

-2123 LGLLKHDDE
+2123 LALLKDDNE
-2132 KKRATM
+2132 KKRAAM
-2138 ASHIAIFFERS
+2138 AAHLAIFFERS

-2164 LQLFDDREITVVK
+2164 LQLFEDRDMTVVK
-2177 AAWEALNALV
+2177 AAWEGLNALV
-2187 KNMRKE
+2187 KSMRKE
-2193 EMESLVISTRQVLQQ
+2193 EMESLVTSTRQVLQN
-2208 VGAPGHD
+2208 VGSPGRD
-2215 LPGFVIPKG
+2215 VPGFTIPKG

-2281 SVDVKSAIL
+2281 SVDVKAAIL

-2322 SSEVLRSRAA
+2322 SSEVLRTRAA

-2342 PRIDPLIAELVSGS
+2342 PRIDPLIAELVGGS

-2363 RVAMLKA
+2363 RIAMLKA
-2370 LYEVVSKAGSNM
+2370 LYEVISKAGANM
-2382 GDQSRVSLISLIE
+2382 GDQSRASLVALIE
-2395 EELEDNDEGLLITKA
+2395 EELEENDEGLLITKA
-2410 KLLGA
+2410 RLLGA
-2415 MTLTIPLDHMGKIIK
+2415 MAKTISLDHMGKIIK
-2430 TQALT
+2430 AQAVT
-2435 THFSKYSILALNAIL
+2435 THFTKYSVLALNSIL
-2450 LDAGNAIVEG
+2450 LDAGDAIVEG
-2460 GFSDDVVRVICR
+2460 GFVEDVAKVICR
-2472 GLADRDPYI
+2472 GLADREPYI
-2481 SDNSALAAG
+2481 SDNSAVAAG
-2490 KFLLSD
+2490 KLLLSN
-2496 DIHKSFEASKTL
+2496 DIHKSFEISKAL
-2508 FENLATTIKAP
+2508 FENLATAIKAP
-2519 TSNSTDSKRLSL
+2519 NSNSTDTKRLSL
-2531 VVLRTVS
+2531 IVIRTAS
-2538 RLHYEMVKPHLAVL
+2538 RLSYDTVKPHVALL
-2552 APIVFSNVRDPII
+2552 APIIFGNVRDPVI

-2576 SIFRTVDEGDG
+2576 AAFRTVDEGDAN
-2587 IFEKYI
+2587 FEKYI
-2593 TTVEGGQKRLMQDWY
+2593 ATVEGGQKRLMQDWY

-2613 KLAAADRERNDAGGS
+2613 KLAAAERERNDAGGS

-2637 DDYREIMSVGKVDL
+2637 DDYKEIMTVGKVDL

>member
-1 MLDTEALAT
+1 MVDTEALAIA
-10 TLASSSVKLR
+10 LASSSVKVR
-20 TAALRDLKAK
+20 TAALRDIKAK
-30 VDNNEITSKD
+30 IDGQELSAKD
-40 VSPVVNLLVQTH
+40 VEPIVNFLVQTH
-52 PYYAD
+52 SYYAD
-57 RKSRGIVRECLL
+57 RKSRDAVRDCLL
-69 SLYKNAEISKPSQ
+69 SLYKNVHLSKTTQ
-82 DLIKVAIKNESLKRS
+82 DLIKTTIRTESVKPG
-97 VAASSRFVILE
+97 VAASNRFVMLE
-108 WSIQLLRQVTLN
+108 WSIQLLRQIALDQ
-120 PDQFSSYADSL
+120 DQFLSYVDVL
-131 LASAAALIDE
+131 LAAVALLIDE
-141 LSQPEVRPGLR
+141 LSQPEVRPGIR
-152 NSAKS
+152 KS
-157 ALQIAFR
+157 ARSNIHIGFQFIT
-164 YIAGS
+164 GS
-169 PDIPEENKTAY
+169 PEIPAEHKPTY
-180 IQHMIKTLTAKSS
+180 IQHIVKALTAKAP
-193 TPNRHNGTILGILL
+193 TPNRHNGLLLGILL
-207 NVLSKSSSLR
+207 DVLSKSSSLR
-217 YAVESELK
+217 KMVEDELK
-225 TDVYNF
+225 ADVYNF
-231 YIREFL
+231 YIREFIN
-237 SSRTP
+237 SRTA

-249 SLAIFFKE
+249 SLASFFKE
-257 FCTIEDFE
+257 FCTLEDFE
-265 GQILPAVD
+265 TQIIPAVD
-273 KSLLRSPEIVLTG
+273 KSLLRSPEIVLNG

-297 NLDLAKPLKEK
+297 SIDLAKSFKEK
-308 LLKRFLDSIKSTN
+308 LLKRLLDSAKSTN
-321 IAIRAGA
+321 ATIRAGA
-328 LSGFQTTAKRCSD
+328 LSAFQTVAKRCQD
-341 EPLLSSVAEEVLA
+341 EAELSSIAGEVLA
-354 PLMSGKTT
+354 PLVSGKTT
-362 SVEQKVAHAKML
+362 SVDQKVAHAKML
-374 AALPNIK
+374 AALPNKK
-381 SIAAKVPKEMVQ
+381 SLSEKIPKDMVQ
-393 LISKEKNDL
+393 LISKEKNDS

-411 LEHYVDGLLNG
+411 LEHFLDGLLNG
-422 HVTSDSVVVKKIQDG
+422 YTTSDTTVVKKVQDG
-437 LSDKKPNIRKSTAFK
+437 LSDKKPNIKKSTAFK
-452 VGNLLLSSKKE
+452 VGELLLKSKF
-463 GEISDE
+463 GEINDDV
-469 IAKFGASIEQQ
+469 AKFGSDIEPQ
-480 LVDIY
+480 LVNIY
-485 NEVSTTPLPAAQSGL
+485 NEVAANPMPAAQSGL
-500 LGGAYV
+500 LGSAYV
-506 YPALLFDGILL
+506 FPSLLFNGILP
-517 GKALG
+517 GKALS

-534 PKLSLF
+534 PKLSL
-540 LSPRLYTKLVS
+540 LLTPRVYTKLVS
-551 EDDHRWALRALV
+551 EEDHRWALRALV
-563 GLTPYTFKEN
+563 GISPFVLKEKD
-573 ATGEAW
+573 AGDSW
-579 AQTFIFFICGGSQ
+579 AQTFIYFICGGAQ
-592 PAGFRRD
+592 PSHFRRE
-599 AVPTLSRTFALDP
+599 AATALSKTFAQDP
-612 ENVGTAIVLGL
+612 ENVGPAIVLGL
-623 CDWIKSLEE
+623 RDWIKSVEE
-632 PEKDSPSIGS
+632 PEKDSPSVGS
-642 KGTLSDVGK
+642 KGSINDIGR

-656 LITKANSLDI
+656 LIPSTDSIDI
-666 PSEAIELQLIN
+666 PSDAREIQLIN
-677 ALVISH
+677 ALVLSH
-683 HGLLYRSAD
+683 HGLLYQSVD
-692 WITLC
+692 WIYMC
-697 QQLSIDPRALVEKYS
+697 QRLSVDPQTLVEKHPEA
-712 DRLLDEI
+712 LLAEI
-719 KKGFEYPLKTMHLAA
+719 KDSFDYPLQTIHLAA
-734 AEAAAKLAFVAP
+734 AEAAAKLAFIAP
-746 DLFTARLVSLFTS
+746 DYFTHRLINLFTS
-759 DLSHETVAGISSLN
+759 DLSHETVAGITSLN
-773 IAIWSAPPDV
+773 VAIWRAPDNV
-783 PYVDVLA
+783 PYVDVLGS
-790 NKNAAPVARN
+790 KSAAPVTHN
-800 KDSEIAKWEAE
+800 KNSDVAKWEAE
-811 VRKEVEKKKG
+811 VRKEIAKKRG
-821 PAQKKLTP
+821 PIEKKLTP
-829 DEQAKVNAQLRKEA
+829 EEQAKVNAQLKKEA
-843 EIRANVADARR
+843 EIRSNVTEVRKK
-854 RLLRGIAIIS
+854 LLRGIAIIS
-864 SLAKGVNNGIEQWI
+864 SLARGVNNGAEQWL
-878 GPATQALLEVLGS
+878 GPATQALLEVFSS
-891 SAQDIV
+891 SAKEIV
-897 GLEANEAYLYNSNLI
+897 GSEANDAYLYNANLI

-921 FIGITTLQA
+921 FVGVATLRA
-930 YGAERLTG
+930 YGAEGLTG
-938 EVLNEDLGSLC
+938 EIMKEDLGSLC

-969 LHYILPLI
+969 LHYILPLV
-977 LKVLEDGGI
+977 LKVLEDGGV
-986 DAKSSETIEEQLV
+986 ATKSPEGIEEQLV

-1009 GTCVDTNIARKKIFE
+1009 GTCTDPNIARKKILE

-1031 KYTQHYKAIKDCL
+1031 KYTQHYKVVKDCL
-1044 VDLCRCIADNITQEE
+1044 IDLCRCISDNITQEE
-1059 IEVLVSAVIQPEA
+1059 IQVLVSAVVQPEA

-1089 DLGSLDLIWIACHD
+1089 DLGTLDLIWLACHD
-1103 EVEENADLAHT
+1103 EVEENADLART
-1114 IWEVHEMKTAE
+1114 IWEVHDMAITQDRVA
-1125 DKVTNLL
+1125 NYL

-1144 ATARA
+1144 AASRSLA
-1149 LGEAVKN
+1149 EAVKEY
-1156 HPATFSNILT
+1156 PDT
-1166 LLKEKYILRARPVGP
+1166 LASVLSSLREEYVRKAKPIGP
-1181 VYDEYGILKKALQ
+1181 VYDEFGILKKNLQ
-1194 LADPWEARSG
+1194 QADPWEARSG
-1204 VALAYR
+1204 VALAYK
-1210 ELAPHFTNEYVKP
+1210 ELAPYFDGEQVQP
-1223 FVESV
+1223 FVESI
-1228 IKDGCLSDKSG
+1228 IKDGCLSDKNSV
-1239 AVRREMI
+1239 VRREMI

-1293 GALAKHLESGN
+1293 GALAKHLETGN

-1317 LSTPSESVQYAVAVC
+1317 LSTPSESVQYAVAEC

-1337 RASKDKVG
+1337 RASRDKTG
-1345 EYVAN
+1345 EYAEK
-1350 MVDLLFKSSK
+1350 MTSLLFTSSK

-1374 VSGYGISALKD
+1374 VRGYGISALKD
-1385 FRVLTTLRAAQ
+1385 FRILTTLRAAQ
-1396 ENKKEQNARQGSL
+1396 ENKKDQNARQGAL

-1414 LSVFLGPIFEPYFIQ
+1414 LSLFLGPLFEPYFIQ

-1446 EACADATKTC
+1446 EACADATRIC

-1463 GVTVILPM
+1463 GVTVILPT

-1504 SLPTIIPPLTNVLT
+1504 NLPTIIPPLTNVLT
-1518 DTHKEVRGAANRSL
+1518 DTHKEVRSAANRSL

-1539 NNPEIKEL
+1539 SNPEIKEL

-1562 NDALDALLKVSFV
+1562 NDALDSLLKVSFV

-1592 GLGDRSQ
+1592 GLSDRSQ

-1614 TERKDLMVHLSILIN
+1614 TERKDLMVHLTILIN
-1629 GLKIA
+1629 GLKTA

-1709 SNASSSK
+1709 TNASSNK
-1716 AHVREGFMS
+1716 PHVREGFMS

-1742 TKIIPPILSGLADDI
+1742 TKIIPPILAGLADDI

-1819 VDDVQVE
+1819 VDDVHAE
-1826 ASGEV
+1826 ASGEIS
-1831 GTALLDALGAE
+1831 TALLDALGAE

-1928 MEESLLTTTDADAK
+1928 MEESLLTTTDSDAK

-1950 ELITSTAE
+1950 ELITSTPE
-1958 EGLEDYEK
+1958 ESLEDYEK
-1966 TLISVI
+1966 TLISVL
-1972 RIGLVDNDEDVRDAA
+1972 RIAMVDSDSDVRDSA

-2004 QVLPFLL
+2004 QVLPYLL
-2011 NQLRDEDAASN
+2011 NQLRDEDAASS

-2054 VFNASALANLAEVA
+2054 AFNASALANLAEVA

-2075 LPQIINAF
+2075 LPQIINTF

-2091 DEEVRDELGES
+2091 DEELREELGES

-2114 GLNTSMSVI
+2114 GLNTSMSII

-2132 KKRATM
+2132 MKRATM
-2138 ASHIAIFFERS
+2138 ATHMAVFFEKS
-2149 EIDYSRYTPDCIRVL
+2149 EVDYSRYTPDCIRVL
-2164 LQLFDDREITVVK
+2164 LQLFDDRDMVVVK

-2193 EMESLVISTRQVLQQ
+2193 EMESLVMSTRQVLQQ
-2208 VGAPGHD
+2208 VGMPGRD
-2215 LPGFVIPKG
+2215 LPGFTIPKG

-2258 NGDSLKPFVTQITG
+2258 NGDSLRPFVTQITG

-2281 SVDVKSAIL
+2281 SVEVKSAIL
-2290 LTLNSL
+2290 LTLNGL

-2356 KTPDIGV
+2356 KTPDTGV

-2370 LYEVVSKAGSNM
+2370 LYEVVSKAGANM
-2382 GDQSRVSLISLIE
+2382 GDTSRASLITLIE
-2395 EELEDNDEGLLITKA
+2395 EELEEEDDALLVAKA
-2410 KLLGA
+2410 RLLGA
-2415 MTLTIPLDHMGKIIK
+2415 MAMSIYLDHVGRIIK
-2430 TQALT
+2430 AQALT
-2435 THFSKYSILALNAIL
+2435 THFTKYSILALNAVL
-2450 LDAGNAIVEG
+2450 LDAAGVLSEG
-2460 GFSDDVVRVICR
+2460 GFADDAAKVICR
-2472 GLADRDPYI
+2472 GLADREPFI

-2496 DIHKSFEASKTL
+2496 EMHKSFETSKTL
-2508 FENLATTIKAP
+2508 FENLASAIKAP
-2519 TSNSTDSKRLSL
+2519 NSNSTDCKRLSL
-2531 VVLRTVS
+2531 VVLRTVG
-2538 RLHYEMVKPHLAVL
+2538 RLHYEMVKPHLALL
-2552 APIVFSNVRDPII
+2552 APVVFGNVRDSII

-2576 SIFRTVDEGDG
+2576 SIFRTVDEGDA

-2608 KRVAS
+2608 KRVAM
-2613 KLAAADRERNDAGGS
+2613 KLAAAERERNDAGGS

-2637 DDYREIMSVGKVDL
+2637 DDYKEIMSVGKGDL
-2651 EGWVSA
+2651 EEWVSA